1 MVWGISF
8 QNNTNLSV
16 TLTPNGNVGSAD
28 RFIQVAGY
36 HSIIIQEVGN
46 RVRRTGTTWAVV
58 VYDGF
63 HNFELGYEGCH
74 LPLKYDD

>member
-1 MVWGISF
+1 MAWSTSWRNATGRS
-8 QNNTNLSV
+8 
-16 TLTPNGNVGSAD
+16 LTSTPHIGGLAE
-28 RFIQVAGY
+28 RFIQLDGY

-46 RVRRTGTTWAVV
+46 RVRRTGTTSAVV

-63 HNFELGYEGCH
+63 HNFELGYEGCR